1 MKYYPP
7 KNRSSGFTL
16 IELLV
21 VIAIIAILA
30 AILFPVF
37 ARAREN
43 ARRTACLSNMKQI
56 GLGMMQYIQDYDEM
70 YMVSEGATPTYALS
84 RIGPYTKSDQILV
97 CPSATNATTI
107 NVTNAS
113 GTGTTICSYYVT
125 GSGTVG
131 GTNYYWGLFG
141 LPPVSIASV
150 SSPAATI
157 AMSERSDTFAD
168 WHIDYMPDAT
178 PTGGN
183 SSDANTGVTA
193 RHLDGANYLFADGH
207 AKWFKRANVTN
218 DGTGANATVN
228 NIRYYYF
235 WRSGVADK

>member
-1 MKYYPP
+1 MKRHLPRP
-7 KNRSSGFTL
+7 RSGFTL

-56 GLGMMQYIQDYDEM
+56 GLGIMQYTQDYDEM
-70 YMVSEGATPTYALS
+70 YMASEGNTNNYALS

-97 CPSATNATTI
+97 CPSATSTKTI
-107 NVTNAS
+107 NVLKSS
-113 GTGTTICSYYVT
+113 GVGTTICSYYVT
-125 GSGTVG
+125 GSGTPG
-131 GTNYYWGLFG
+131 GTTYAWGLFG
-141 LPPVSIASV
+141 LPAISVASV
-150 SSPAATI
+150 TSPSVTV
-157 AMSERSDTFAD
+157 AMSERSDDFED
-168 WHIDYMPDAT
+168 WHIDYSPDAS

-207 AKWFKRANVTN
+207 AKWFKRTVITGDA
-218 DGTGANATVN
+218 TGANGTVN